1 MIDPPYH
8 IQKEMSTEKPSL
20 FQSFL
25 SLEIVFGI
33 LQTEKAAETG
43 GFSCFLNYS
52 SNFTLISHCR
62 NRGICSSGFS
72 STVVICTIQ

>member
-1 MIDPPYH
+1 
-8 IQKEMSTEKPSL
+8 MSTEKPSF

-25 SLEIVFGI
+25 LAEIVFGI
-33 LQTEKAAETG
+33 PQTEKAAETG
-43 GFSCFLNYS
+43 GFSNFWNYS

-72 STVVICTIQ
+72 STVVICTSQ